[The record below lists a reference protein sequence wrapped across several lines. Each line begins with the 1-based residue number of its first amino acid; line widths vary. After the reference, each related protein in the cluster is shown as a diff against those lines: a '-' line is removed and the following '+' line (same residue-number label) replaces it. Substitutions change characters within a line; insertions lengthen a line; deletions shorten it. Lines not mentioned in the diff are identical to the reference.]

1 MDRSWYHHH
10 FAHRLYRD
18 LCLDGAVGHQESQI
32 AYPIVK
38 RSPSGRSHNDFVIMQ
53 LVNDRI
59 IVIGYCYSMVMRD
72 RVRMEIIQTP
82 P

>member
-1 MDRSWYHHH
+1 
-10 FAHRLYRD
+10 
-18 LCLDGAVGHQESQI
+18 
-32 AYPIVK
+32 
-38 RSPSGRSHNDFVIMQ
+38 MQ

-59 IVIGYCYSMVMRD
+59 IVIGYYYSMVMRD